1 MKLLVEESE
10 FIYCDVHDIL
20 RYLRRRNPGAAVRF
34 LEAFKSTVD
43 LLSGMPHLGR
53 LRPDLGVPQLR
64 SWRVSAF
71 RNYLVFYE
79 VLPNRIRLLRVLHGS
94 LDLQA
99 AFKA

>member
-43 LLSGMPHLGR
+43 LLSGMPHRAECGR
-53 LRPDLGVPQLR
+53 TLACRNCVPG
-64 SWRVSAF
+64 A
-71 RNYLVFYE
+71 
-79 VLPNRIRLLRVLHGS
+79 
-94 LDLQA
+94 
-99 AFKA
+99 